1 MCAYKSSK
9 IQSNISNWKRVR
21 DLIDLSSCR
30 SCDVG
35 LSPSLSPLELK
46 HYLFTYN
53 AIFFSFIILFCTF
66 YIIFFLFLYIII
78 WFVVVLTHQINW
90 KKQRKQLIFIM
101 IERSRSERQKK
112 MIFSCLNSKI
122 SRRRIFFFAFTF
134 FGIASQDS
142 TDTNSN

>member
-1 MCAYKSSK
+1 MCAYKSWK
-9 IQSNISNWKRVR
+9 ILSNISNWNRVW
-21 DLIDLSSCR
+21 DFIDLPSCW

-78 WFVVVLTHQINW
+78 WVVVVLTHEINW

-112 MIFSCLNSKI
+112 MIFSCLNQRSLDDE
-122 SRRRIFFFAFTF
+122 FFFCFYF
-134 FGIASQDS
+134 FWYRKSR
-142 TDTNSN
+142 